1 MNTRDKKKLI
11 IIVFAILGVVFIYI
25 VISAIVN
32 NGSSN
37 GNSNSNIFFQTGI
50 NRYIYKFADTL
61 DLETTR
67 GTQEQ
72 TISMSGMPNFGV
84 LSEFYDGIYREYV
97 DDTLVMETPSGKMTI
112 AVRWLDEG
120 LAKEVKEPD
129 FGSIQK
135 FFLKADGSIKARYTD
150 AKMKDM
156 IKYINELSALGFNK
170 VTLDNKNKKRDFYY
184 YAAKNKDGKAVN
196 LNYENGE
203 FTVSV
208 FN

>member
-11 IIVFAILGVVFIYI
+11 IIVFAVLGVMFIYI

-32 NGSSN
+32 IGSSN
-37 GNSNSNIFFQTGI
+37 GNSNSNIFQTGI
-50 NRYIYKFADTL
+50 NRYIYKFTDTL

-129 FGSIQK
+129 FGAIQK
-135 FFLKADGSIKARYTD
+135 FFLKADGSIKARYTE

-156 IKYINELSALGFNK
+156 VKYINELSALGFNK
-170 VTLDNKNKKRDFYY
+170 ITLNNQNKKKDFYY
-184 YAAKNKDGKAVN
+184 YAAKNKDGKSVN

-203 FTVSV
+203 FSVSV